1 MNNELPLVSV
11 IVPVYNV
18 ERYIEQCAR
27 SIFEQT
33 YPRLEIIFVNDCTPD
48 GSIYLL
54 KTLVTNYHAR
64 MSQSKII
71 DTGKNSG
78 LTVARSIGIKKCT
91 GDYVLCIDS
100 DDYIEPCMVEQ
111 LTEIAITG
119 NHDIVA
125 TPYFTNSN
133 GSEKI
138 IDMGDCD
145 KFFCLNSMP
154 IDTLHFSLWNKLI
167 NKSIIDQIPEIP
179 NANCWEDLAM
189 TSRAIALAKN
199 PKAINVPLYHYRI
212 GENANSLTSQP
223 HEKRLHDQLTVARF
237 VEQWFIDNN
246 LDTKYAPFLRNM
258 KFSAKIKFLRGPN
271 RDFAAWKRTFPETNN
286 GILHYCHIPLHYRL
300 LFFMADILPTR
311 LCQRIS
317 DAISKK

>member
-54 KTLVTNYHAR
+54 KTLVTNYPAR

-125 TPYFTNSN
+125 TP
-133 GSEKI
+133 
-138 IDMGDCD
+138 
-145 KFFCLNSMP
+145 
-154 IDTLHFSLWNKLI
+154 
-167 NKSIIDQIPEIP
+167 
-179 NANCWEDLAM
+179 
-189 TSRAIALAKN
+189 
-199 PKAINVPLYHYRI
+199 
-212 GENANSLTSQP
+212 
-223 HEKRLHDQLTVARF
+223 
-237 VEQWFIDNN
+237 
-246 LDTKYAPFLRNM
+246 
-258 KFSAKIKFLRGPN
+258 
-271 RDFAAWKRTFPETNN
+271 
-286 GILHYCHIPLHYRL
+286 
-300 LFFMADILPTR
+300 
-311 LCQRIS
+311 
-317 DAISKK
+317 